1 VSKGQIWLWW
11 VPEAS
16 HRRESSC
23 SEASPG
29 ESYAMRPPRSSW
41 HGDQGSTVEQIMN
54 AAVGYEETAMQARIL
69 VPVREK
75 KH

>member
-1 VSKGQIWLWW
+1 
-11 VPEAS
+11 
-16 HRRESSC
+16 
-23 SEASPG
+23 
-29 ESYAMRPPRSSW
+29 
-41 HGDQGSTVEQIMN
+41 VEQIMN